1 MAEITRKRD
10 VIEGLKRRYAPAVA
24 IAQALEGALGRER
37 ALEILQKAHDA
48 YYAGKMEEL
57 KRQMGGNSWEHWV
70 RYMTRE
76 PYSPNSNLVV
86 TEIGGNYLKA
96 RVTECL
102 HFTAFGELGAPWL
115 CGLLCQSD
123 YPGAQAF
130 NPKLSMTRDHALAH
144 GDEYCD
150 HVWWFEE

>member
-1 MAEITRKRD
+1 MAEPNAKRD

-24 IAQALEGALGRER
+24 VAQALEGALGRRR
-37 ALEILQKAHDA
+37 ALEILQRAHDA
-48 YYAGKMEEL
+48 YYAQKMETL
-57 KRQMGGNSWEHWV
+57 KRALGGNTWEHWV

-86 TEIGGNYLKA
+86 TEVGENYLKA

-102 HFTAFGELGAPWL
+102 HLVAFGELGVPRL

-123 YPGAQAF
+123 YPGARAF
-130 NPKLSMTRDHALAH
+130 NPKLSMTRDHALAY

-150 HVWWFEE
+150 HVWRFGE